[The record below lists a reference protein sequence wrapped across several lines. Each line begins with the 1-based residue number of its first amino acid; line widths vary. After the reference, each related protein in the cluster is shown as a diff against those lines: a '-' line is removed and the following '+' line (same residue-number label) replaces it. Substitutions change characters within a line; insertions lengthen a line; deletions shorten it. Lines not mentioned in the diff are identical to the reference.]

1 MQAELVGQ
9 LVGLVLGDRQQV
21 QGHQVPFVVVQDQ
34 AEGDPPIL
42 PGKEF
47 RPDLGVAA
55 EHRVDLGQVAVALFP
70 HGKGQAALA
79 DLPVAAALVGDGVEI
94 PLHRQ
99 VAGADQFGHRLGKV
113 KVLHPVVAEGEV
125 RQGGEVHRAG
135 HPRHQV
141 EDEKLDVQFVVNE
154 PHGLPSRSA
163 PGGVAGPIIASLR
176 GKDKGFFSREEGGW
190 ARKGVGFQ
198 RIRTI

>member
-1 MQAELVGQ
+1 MLQGRLPQQGLQDVLVQGLRVQAELVGQ

-21 QGHQVPFVVVQDQ
+21 QGHQVPLVVVQDQ

-55 EHRVDLGQVAVALFP
+55 EHRVDLGQVPVALFP

-94 PLHRQ
+94 PSTARWPVLTSSATDSAKSKYSTPSSQ
-99 VAGADQFGHRLGKV
+99 KV
-113 KVLHPVVAEGEV
+113 
-125 RQGGEVHRAG
+125 
-135 HPRHQV
+135 
-141 EDEKLDVQFVVNE
+141 
-154 PHGLPSRSA
+154 RSA
-163 PGGVAGPIIASLR
+163 KVVKSTGPATR
-176 GKDKGFFSREEGGW
+176 
-190 ARKGVGFQ
+190 A
-198 RIRTI
+198 IR